1 MSNGSKNRRGMSF
14 VPPLSSQVALFPVSL
29 PDEPYLERIGRGI
42 SVTITPRVEDEW
54 VYGKT
59 PRLLF
64 AYIQTLIARESP
76 DVDMDNQCVTIRGS
90 FRDFCRKSGLPYNG
104 ASRTELERTLE
115 NLAGL
120 TITVIRDSPNAEAS
134 GGFRRVRTSSTVA
147 RRVES
152 RSVDDDTIARV
163 WFNPPFWSELVKS
176 SVPLD
181 KSAMLRLGKSPRAFD
196 IFTWLSY
203 RTNGL
208 SHPVRV
214 TWEQLFTQ
222 FEATDMPRRKF
233 REKFRTALD
242 AVLRECPT
250 FKVTVDKDGV
260 VYYPREKAITDT
272 GKRKEEG
279 DE

>member
-1 MSNGSKNRRGMSF
+1 MTTESRTGRGMSF
-14 VPPLSSQVALFPVSL
+14 VSPLSSQVALFPVSL
-29 PDEPYLERIGRGI
+29 PDEPYLERRGYGI
-42 SVTITPRVEDEW
+42 SVTVTPRVASEW

-59 PRLLF
+59 PRLLL
-64 AYIQTLIARESP
+64 AYIQTLIVRKSP

-90 FRDFCRKSGLPYNG
+90 FREFCRKSGIPCNG
-104 ASRTELERTLE
+104 TSRMELERTLE
-115 NLAGL
+115 SLAGL
-120 TITVIRDSPNAEAS
+120 TITVIRDSPDEETPD
-134 GGFRRVRTSSTVA
+134 GFRRVRTSSTVA

-214 TWEQLFTQ
+214 TWEQLFVQ
-222 FEATDMPRRKF
+222 FEATDMPRGKF
-233 REKFRTALD
+233 RAKFKASLD
-242 AVLRECPT
+242 VVLRECPT

-260 VYYPREKAITDT
+260 VYYPRKKVIADT
-272 GKRKEEG
+272 GEHKEEG